1 MDNKHRCNIRSCRR
15 VWAKVPST
23 PVEPTIKKK
32 MSVHWYFNVAEWFF
46 ELEMA
51 ASLKPSA
58 PVELAVR
65 WSNDASKKTCG
76 RKEING

>member
-1 MDNKHRCNIRSCRR
+1 
-15 VWAKVPST
+15 
-23 PVEPTIKKK
+23 